1 MRTGA
6 ASLPILAITLTLVSL
21 CAAGPDT
28 ILLRGATVHP
38 VSGPDIADGSVLLRD
53 GKIAE
58 IGARIA
64 VPKGARVVE
73 LKGLHIYPGMIDS
86 ATEIGLSEIGA
97 VREMNDV
104 SDIGLFKPQLR
115 AATAVNPAS
124 EHIPVTR
131 ANGITSV
138 ITSPGGGI
146 VAGQSV
152 LMHLSGWTMEDM
164 AVRAPAA
171 MRLEF
176 PNIRTPNRFAAA
188 ETPGRTSAYAEAK
201 KRYEQ
206 QMRDLN
212 DFMESARR
220 YRQAKAVAGPD
231 FEIDLKLE
239 AMIPVLDGKLPML
252 IRAEKEKTIKE
263 AIAFADKQKVHMIL
277 ERGTEAW
284 KVAAE
289 LKAHNIPVVL
299 PPTLRLPDEE
309 DDPYDKP
316 FSIPGELSK
325 AGVKFAFASFG
336 PGDEDNPRNLPYE
349 AAAAVGFGLPREE
362 ALKAVTIYAAQIWG
376 VGDEIGSIEK
386 GKWADL
392 IVTDG
397 DPLETRTQIKQMYIK
412 GASVDLDNKHHR
424 LYEKYL
430 AR

>member
-1 MRTGA
+1 MRTC
-6 ASLPILAITLTLVSL
+6 LTIFLALAPLR
-21 CAAGPDT
+21 AAGAET

-38 VSGPDIADGSVLLRD
+38 VSGPDISDGSVLMRD

-58 IGARIA
+58 VGARIA
-64 VPKGARVVE
+64 VPKGARVIE

-86 ATEIGLSEIGA
+86 ATEIGLTEIEA
-97 VREMNDV
+97 VREMSDI

-115 AATAVNPAS
+115 AAAAVNPAS

-152 LMHLSGWTMEDM
+152 LMRLSGWTMEDM

-176 PNIRTPNRFAAA
+176 PRIRMPNRFGDSEAPQ
-188 ETPGRTSAYAEAK
+188 TPARASAYTDAK

-206 QMRDLN
+206 QLRELN
-212 DFMESARR
+212 DFMESAQR
-220 YRQAKAVAGPD
+220 YRQAKAAAGRD
-231 FEIDLKLE
+231 FETDLKLE

-263 AIAFADKQKVHMIL
+263 AIVFADKQKVHMIL

-289 LKAHNIPVVL
+289 LKAHNIPVIL
-299 PPTLRLPDEE
+299 PPSLRLPDEE

-316 FSIPGELSK
+316 FSIPGELWK

-336 PGDEDNPRNLPYE
+336 PGAEDNPRNLPYE
-349 AAAAVGFGLPREE
+349 AAAAVGFGLPQEE
-362 ALKAVTIYAAQIWG
+362 ALKAVTLYPAQIWG
-376 VGDEIGSIEK
+376 VGDELGSIEK

-397 DPLETRTQIKQMYIK
+397 DPLETRTQIKQMFIK
-412 GASVDLDNKHHR
+412 GAPVDLENKHHL
-424 LYEKYL
+424 LYQKYL

>member
-1 MRTGA
+1 MKLGVALLTMLLA
-6 ASLPILAITLTLVSL
+6 VASLR
-21 CAAGPDT
+21 AAGPET
-28 ILLRGATVHP
+28 VLLRGATVHP
-38 VSGPDIADGSVLLRD
+38 VSGPDIADGSVLVRD

-58 IGARIA
+58 VGARIA
-64 VPKGARVVE
+64 APRGARVIE

-86 ATEIGLSEIGA
+86 DTEIGLTEIEA
-97 VREMNDV
+97 VREMSDIA
-104 SDIGLFKPQLR
+104 DIGLFKPQLR

-146 VAGQSV
+146 VAGQCV
-152 LMHLSGWTMEDM
+152 LMHLNGWTMEDM

-171 MRLEF
+171 MRLEY

-188 ETPGRTSAYAEAK
+188 ETPGRASAYADAK

-206 QMRDLN
+206 QLRELD

-220 YRQAKAVAGPD
+220 YRQAKAAAGPD
-231 FEIDLKLE
+231 FETDLKLE

-252 IRAEKEKTIKE
+252 IRADKEKTIKE

-277 ERGTEAW
+277 ERGEEAW

-289 LKAHNIPVVL
+289 LKAHNIPVIL

-316 FSIPGELSK
+316 FSIPGELYK
-325 AGVKFAFASFG
+325 AGVKIAFASFG
-336 PGDEDNPRNLPYE
+336 PGWEDNPTTCP
-349 AAAAVGFGLPREE
+349 
-362 ALKAVTIYAAQIWG
+362 
-376 VGDEIGSIEK
+376 
-386 GKWADL
+386 
-392 IVTDG
+392 
-397 DPLETRTQIKQMYIK
+397 
-412 GASVDLDNKHHR
+412 
-424 LYEKYL
+424 
-430 AR
+430 

>member
-1 MRTGA
+1 MKTCLA
-6 ASLPILAITLTLVSL
+6 ILLAFASLR
-21 CAAGPDT
+21 AAAPEV

-38 VSGPDIADGSVLLRD
+38 VSGPDIPDGAVLVRD

-58 IGARIA
+58 VGARIA
-64 VPKGARVVE
+64 VPKGARVIE

-86 ATEIGLSEIGA
+86 STEIGLTEIEA
-97 VREMNDV
+97 VREMSDIA
-104 SDIGLFKPQLR
+104 DIGLFKPQLR

-152 LMHLSGWTMEDM
+152 LMHLNGWTMEDM
-164 AVRAPAA
+164 VVRAPAA
-171 MRLEF
+171 MRMEY
-176 PNIRTPNRFAAA
+176 PYIRMPGRFGDSGPAA
-188 ETPGRTSAYAEAK
+188 TPGRPSAYTEAK
-201 KRYEQ
+201 KRYERQ
-206 QMRDLN
+206 LRELN
-212 DFMESARR
+212 GLMESARR
-220 YRQAKAVAGPD
+220 YRQAKAAAGPG
-231 FEIDLKLE
+231 FETDLKLE
-239 AMIPVLDGKLPML
+239 AMIPVLDGKVPML

-263 AIAFADKQKVHMIL
+263 AIAFADRQKVKMIL
-277 ERGTEAW
+277 EQGNEAW

-289 LKAHNIPVVL
+289 LKAHNVPVIL
-299 PPTLRLPDEE
+299 APTLRLPDEE

-316 FSIPGELSK
+316 FSIPGELWK

-336 PGDEDNPRNLPYE
+336 PGAEDNPRNLPYE

-362 ALKAVTIYAAQIWG
+362 ALKAVTLSAAQIWG
-376 VGDEIGSIEK
+376 VGDELGSIEK

-412 GASVDLDNKHHR
+412 GAVVDLENKHHR

>member
-1 MRTGA
+1 M
-6 ASLPILAITLTLVSL
+6 
-21 CAAGPDT
+21 
-28 ILLRGATVHP
+28 
-38 VSGPDIADGSVLLRD
+38 RD

-58 IGARIA
+58 VGAHIA
-64 VPKGARVVE
+64 VPKGARVIE

-86 ATEIGLSEIGA
+86 ATEIGLTEIEA
-97 VREMNDV
+97 VREMSDI

-171 MRLEF
+171 MRMEF
-176 PNIRTPNRFAAA
+176 PHIRMPNRFGDCRGAWPARRLIQ
-188 ETPGRTSAYAEAK
+188 TRRRDTK
-201 KRYEQ
+201 Q
-206 QMRDLN
+206 QLRELN

-220 YRQAKAVAGPD
+220 YRQAKAPRASD
-231 FEIDLKLE
+231 FETDLKLE
-239 AMIPVLDGKLPML
+239 AMIPVLDGKVPML

-263 AIAFADKQKVHMIL
+263 AIAFADKQKIHMIL
-277 ERGTEAW
+277 ERGVEAW

-299 PPTLRLPDEE
+299 PPTLRLPEEE

-316 FSIPGELSK
+316 FTYPGELSK

-336 PGDEDNPRNLPYE
+336 PGAEDNPRNLPYE
-349 AAAAVGFGLPREE
+349 AAAAVGFGLPYEE
-362 ALKAVTIYAAQIWG
+362 ALKAVTLYPAQIWG
-376 VGDEIGSIEK
+376 VGDELGSIEK

-412 GASVDLDNKHHR
+412 GTSVDLENKHHR
-424 LYEKYL
+424 LYEEYL

>member
-1 MRTGA
+1 MKTC
-6 ASLPILAITLTLVSL
+6 LAMLLTLATL
-21 CAAGPDT
+21 RAAGPET

-38 VSGPDIADGSVLLRD
+38 VSGPDIADGSVLVRD

-58 IGARIA
+58 VGARVA
-64 VPKGARVVE
+64 LPKGARVIE

-97 VREMNDV
+97 VREMNDI

-146 VAGQSV
+146 IAGQSV
-152 LMHLSGWTMEDM
+152 LMHLNGWTMEDM

-176 PNIRTPNRFAAA
+176 PQIRTPNRFGASEA
-188 ETPGRTSAYAEAK
+188 PGRASAYAEAK

-206 QMRDLN
+206 QLQELN

-220 YRQAKAVAGPD
+220 YRQAKAAAGPD
-231 FEIDLKLE
+231 FEADLKLE
-239 AMIPVLDGKLPML
+239 AMIPVLDGKVPML

-284 KVAAE
+284 KVAAA
-289 LKAHNIPVVL
+289 LKTHNIPVVL

-349 AAAAVGFGLPREE
+349 AAAAVGFGLPQAE
-362 ALKAVTIYAAQIWG
+362 ALKAVTLYAAQIWG
-376 VGDEIGSIEK
+376 VGDELGSIEK

-397 DPLETRTQIKQMYIK
+397 DPLETRTQIKQMFIK
-412 GASVDLDNKHHR
+412 GAPVDLDNKHYR

>member
-1 MRTGA
+1 MKTC
-6 ASLPILAITLTLVSL
+6 LAVFLTLVSL
-21 CAAGPDT
+21 RAAGPEA

-38 VSGPDIADGSVLLRD
+38 VSGPDIADGAVLVRD

-58 IGARIA
+58 VGAHLA
-64 VPKGARVVE
+64 VPKGARVIE

-86 ATEIGLSEIGA
+86 ATEIGLTEIEA
-97 VREMNDV
+97 VREM
-104 SDIGLFKPQLR
+104 SDITDLGLFKPQLR

-152 LMHLSGWTMEDM
+152 LMHLNGWTIEDM

-171 MRLEF
+171 MRMEF
-176 PNIRTPNRFAAA
+176 PHIRMPNRFGDSEAPARA
-188 ETPGRTSAYAEAK
+188 SAYTDAK
-201 KRYEQ
+201 KRYEEQ
-206 QMRDLN
+206 LRELN

-220 YRQAKAVAGPD
+220 YRQAKSAGASD
-231 FEIDLKLE
+231 FRTDLKLE

-263 AIAFADKQKVHMIL
+263 AIAFADKQKIHMIL
-277 ERGTEAW
+277 ERGVEAW

-316 FSIPGELSK
+316 FTIPGELSK
-325 AGVKFAFASFG
+325 AGVKIAFASFG
-336 PGDEDNPRNLPYE
+336 PGAEDNPRNLPYE
-349 AAAAVGFGLPREE
+349 AAAAVGFGLPYEE
-362 ALKAVTIYAAQIWG
+362 ALKAVTLYPAQIWG
-376 VGDEIGSIEK
+376 VGDELGSIEK

-397 DPLETRTQIKQMYIK
+397 DPLETRTQIKQVYIK
-412 GASVDLDNKHHR
+412 GTSVNLENKHHR
-424 LYEKYL
+424 LYEEYL

>member
-1 MRTGA
+1 MKTCW
-6 ASLPILAITLTLVSL
+6 IIFLAVACLR
-21 CAAGPDT
+21 AAGPET

-38 VSGPDIADGSVLLRD
+38 VSGPEIADGAVLMRD
-53 GKIAE
+53 GKIADV
-58 IGARIA
+58 GAHVA
-64 VPKGARVVE
+64 VPKGARVID

-86 ATEIGLSEIGA
+86 ATEIGLTEIEA
-97 VREMNDV
+97 VREMSDIA
-104 SDIGLFKPQLR
+104 DIGLFKPQLR

-146 VAGQSV
+146 VAGQCV
-152 LMHLSGWTMEDM
+152 LMHLNGWTMEDM
-164 AVRAPAA
+164 AVRASAA
-171 MRLEF
+171 MRLEY

-188 ETPGRTSAYAEAK
+188 ETPGRASAYTDAK

-206 QMRDLN
+206 QLRELD

-220 YRQAKAVAGPD
+220 YRQAKTAAGPD
-231 FEIDLKLE
+231 FETDLKLE
-239 AMIPVLDGKLPML
+239 AMIPVLDGKVPML
-252 IRAEKEKTIKE
+252 IRADKEKTIKE

-277 ERGTEAW
+277 ERGEEAW
-284 KVAAE
+284 KVAGE
-289 LKAHNIPVVL
+289 LKAHNIPVIL

-316 FSIPGELSK
+316 FSIPGELYK
-325 AGVKFAFASFG
+325 AGVKIAFASFG
-336 PGDEDNPRNLPYE
+336 PGAEDNPRNLPYE
-349 AAAAVGFGLPREE
+349 AAAAVGFGLPQDE
-362 ALKAVTIYAAQIWG
+362 ALKAVTLYAAQIWG
-376 VGDEIGSIEK
+376 VDSELGSIDK

-397 DPLETRTQIKQMYIK
+397 DPLETRTQIKQMFIK
-412 GASVDLDNKHHR
+412 GAPVDLDNKHHR